1 MRLRGSTLAAAAIV
15 AACVA
20 WIGSGLIGPRDRQP
34 DTPDA
39 KTSAAVPVRV
49 GVVES
54 TAQPVAARLKLTGTT
69 RANRSVEVRA
79 ETRGRVVEALAEKGA
94 YLPKGTPIVRLA
106 MDDRAARLARAEALL
121 AQREIEYSASSRL
134 ADRDFASRVR
144 VATTK
149 ADRDA
154 AAAELAAARLDI
166 ARTEIATPFAGVLD
180 TRPVEVGTLL
190 GLDDPVATVVELDPI
205 KVTIQVTENAIAKV
219 RTGAMAELTLP
230 GGGTAEGT
238 VSYVGSVAERA
249 TRTFPVEIALA
260 NPDRTISSGM
270 TVEVALPLGET
281 SAHRVSPAV
290 LTLSNAGEVGVKAV
304 SPAGVVEF
312 HPATLVREDERG
324 LWLGGLPQTLR
335 LITVGQ
341 DFVSAGQ
348 AVEAAPDTLLG
359 PQPPQ
364 PS

>member
-1 MRLRGSTLAAAAIV
+1 MGLRGSTWAAIGIV
-15 AACVA
+15 AVCAV
-20 WIGSGLIGPRDRQP
+20 WVGSGLVGPHAG
-34 DTPDA
+34 TPATPNA
-39 KTSAAVPVRV
+39 KTEAAKPVRV
-49 GVVES
+49 GVIDS
-54 TAQPVAARLKLTGTT
+54 TARPVIARLKLTGTT

-79 ETRGRVVEALAEKGA
+79 ETRGRVAAAIADKGA
-94 YLPKGTPIVRLA
+94 MLAQGAPIVRLA
-106 MDDRAARLARAEALL
+106 MDDRAARLARAESLL
-121 AQREIEYSASSRL
+121 AQREIEYSAAARL

-166 ARTEIATPFAGVLD
+166 ARIEIVMPFAGVLD

-190 GLDDPVATVVELDPI
+190 GLDDPVATAVELDPI
-205 KVTIQVTENAIAKV
+205 KVTVQVAEAAIAKV
-219 RTGAMAELTLP
+219 RPGETADCTLP
-230 GGGTAEGT
+230 DGRAATG
-238 VSYVGSVAERA
+238 VVRYVGSVAERA
-249 TRTFPVEIALA
+249 TRTFPVELEIA
-260 NPDRTISSGM
+260 NPDRAISAGM

-281 SAHRVSPAV
+281 LAHAVSPAV
-290 LTLSNAGEVGVKAV
+290 LTLSAAGEVGVKTVNAQGIV
-304 SPAGVVEF
+304 DF

-324 LWLGGLPQTLR
+324 LWLGGLPPRVR

-348 AVEAAPDTLLG
+348 QVEAAPDTLLA
-359 PQPPQ
+359 PPQ